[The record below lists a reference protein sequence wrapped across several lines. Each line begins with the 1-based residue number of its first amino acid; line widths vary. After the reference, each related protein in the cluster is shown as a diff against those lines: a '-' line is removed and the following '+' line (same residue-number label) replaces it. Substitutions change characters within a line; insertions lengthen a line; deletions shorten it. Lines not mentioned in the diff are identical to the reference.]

1 MVQSWPALS
10 MWMSPWE
17 STWENSKVRIQ
28 SSWPSKTAS
37 LVFCK
42 TFRTKSRSVE
52 EILCDYASI
61 GGGGGEGR
69 TRGETYG
76 PRLHPRKGRI
86 NGSSRRRLRIP
97 GNFLHGKEN
106 SRMKN
111 VCVGNEEKESSRRSR
126 TVWVWQICDIEVQ
139 HLTSAK
145 ANRGDDLEAKW
156 IFSNPNRDC
165 AIDPGQRQ

>member
-42 TFRTKSRSVE
+42 KIEQNPIRWWNFVRLWV
-52 EILCDYASI
+52 Y
-61 GGGGGEGR
+61 GGGGG
-69 TRGETYG
+69 RGNTGKTYG
-76 PRLHPRKGRI
+76 PRWHPRKGRI
-86 NGSSRRRLRIP
+86 NGSSRRRPRIP
-97 GNFLHGKEN
+97 GHFLHSKEN
-106 SRMKN
+106 SKMRN
-111 VCVGNEEKESSRRSR
+111 VCRGNEEKESSRRSR
-126 TVWVWQICDIEVQ
+126 TVWVWQICDVEVQ
-139 HLTSAK
+139 HLTSAE

-165 AIDPGQRQ
+165 AINPGQRQ